1 MRTSTN
7 NRGGFS
13 VYQSARDAG
22 RASRPDDREA
32 DGRMPRSG
40 AGSTAVP
47 RGPRT
52 VQLTSARRPVT
63 GVPYAR
69 DAYDGGRSHR
79 EGDYARA
86 AGADRAEAA
95 DRAPRG
101 ASGARR
107 TPDRAGAA
115 DRAPRGAAGARRTP
129 DRAGA
134 GRSRGASRSGRPA
147 ATPMAER
154 VAARAASRRR
164 SEAQRNNLMKYAGDN
179 AFVQLVYDI
188 VAGRFR
194 FVFYAAVAAVI
205 LVSLYGPVADLYAAH
220 RTNAILQEQQ
230 AIGQRYTDDLQGQ
243 VDKLLSKEGIESAAR
258 EQGMAKPGEQPIIIE
273 GLPDDGEDSGIPGS
287 ASDVER
293 AQREVLDKALNEA
306 PWYYEVLDSLL
317 GYTGPVGQVPSAPS
331 E

>member
-63 GVPYAR
+63 GAPYAR

-101 ASGARR
+101 A
-107 TPDRAGAA
+107 
-115 DRAPRGAAGARRTP
+115 AGARRTP

-147 ATPMAER
+147 AVPMAER

-194 FVFYAAVAAVI
+194 FVFYAAVAAVA

-306 PWYYEVLDSLL
+306 PWYYEVLDSLF

>member
-107 TPDRAGAA
+107 TPDRAGA
-115 DRAPRGAAGARRTP
+115 
-129 DRAGA
+129 

-194 FVFYAAVAAVI
+194 FVFYAAVAAVV

-306 PWYYEVLDSLL
+306 PWYYEVLDSLF

>member
-69 DAYDGGRSHR
+69 DAYDGGCSHR

-86 AGADRAEAA
+86 AGADRAE
-95 DRAPRG
+95 
-101 ASGARR
+101 
-107 TPDRAGAA
+107 AA

-147 ATPMAER
+147 AMPMAER

-194 FVFYAAVAAVI
+194 FVFYAAVVAVV

-306 PWYYEVLDSLL
+306 PWYYEVLDSLF
-317 GYTGPVGQVPSAPS
+317 GYTGPVGQVSSAPS

>member
-63 GVPYAR
+63 GALYDR
-69 DAYDGGRSHR
+69 DAYDGDRSHR

-101 ASGARR
+101 AS
-107 TPDRAGAA
+107 
-115 DRAPRGAAGARRTP
+115 GARRTP

-194 FVFYAAVAAVI
+194 FVFYAAVVAVV

-243 VDKLLSKEGIESAAR
+243 VDMLLSKEGIESAAR

-306 PWYYEVLDSLL
+306 PWYYEVLDSLF
-317 GYTGPVGQVPSAPS
+317 GYTGPVGQVSSAPS